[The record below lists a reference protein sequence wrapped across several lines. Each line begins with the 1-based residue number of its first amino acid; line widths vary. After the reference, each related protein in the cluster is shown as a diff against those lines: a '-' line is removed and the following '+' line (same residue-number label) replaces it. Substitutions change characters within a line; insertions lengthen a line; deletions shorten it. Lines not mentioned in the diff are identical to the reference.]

1 MERKQQLENPRFGDN
16 EVPKELL
23 GKKLSEKDIERL
35 KNGSWS
41 NLLENA
47 EFNDG
52 VNRDIKI
59 RLVRDEQDGSVKIQF
74 KFKQEELEIPPKIGN
89 YQLEDEEIKLLEK
102 GKTIGPVQAFNENG
116 IYIKIDKELN
126 QVMVYSDKDFGI
138 PKQIGEYELNKTDK
152 ELLSNG
158 ESLPTKVYKG
168 EQGYFMANI
177 ELTEDENG
185 RKGIKYSNIKSI
197 SPEMAEEL
205 KNKYNSETLKE
216 PKMENKGSL
225 EAEKKNKEKAQ
236 EEEHAKNNGQ
246 IARTAKEMI
255 NTAFNNM

>member
-1 MERKQQLENPRFGDN
+1 MERTQQLENHRFGDN

-23 GKKLSEKDIERL
+23 GKKLNENDIERL

-52 VNRDIKI
+52 VKRDIKI
-59 RLVRDEQDGSVKIQF
+59 RLVRDEKDGSVKIQF
-74 KFKQEELEIPPKIGN
+74 KFKQEELDIPSKIGN
-89 YQLEDEEIKLLEK
+89 YELEDEEKKLLET
-102 GKTIGPVQAFNENG
+102 GKTIGPVKAFNDND

-126 QVMVYSDKDFGI
+126 QVMVFTDKDFGI

-168 EQGYFMANI
+168 EQGYFLANI
-177 ELTEDENG
+177 ELIEDENG

-197 SPEMAEEL
+197 SPEMALEL
-205 KNKYNSETLKE
+205 KEKYNKETLKE
-216 PKMENKGSL
+216 PKIENKGRL
-225 EAEKKNKEKAQ
+225 EAEKQKKEKTQ
-236 EEEHAKNNGQ
+236 EEEKGVNNEK

-255 NTAFNNM
+255 TTSFNNM